1 MSGHGMSLSQ
11 KLFFAV
17 ALLYWGAGMHFF
29 MHNPGG
35 SGFYLPFNML
45 GWAFASV
52 LTGLGLWQITRTQQL
67 VCSSSFGWLLAGF
80 LVLCIPWLLTS
91 DISRYEALPRMLGIA
106 AGLLLLF
113 SLRQWRWT
121 QEQRLDLLYVLL
133 LGIAI
138 EAAFGLVQY
147 YLLKPGNWIGYNLD
161 VNRPYGIFQQVNVL
175 ASFLALGSVLS
186 GYLML
191 NDTRCQ
197 LTNWRGVLAS
207 WVLMT
212 GIWLQLLIVSRA
224 GMIGSAFSVLIFLP
238 LLWRAHRRQA
248 LCFAGVVVLGL
259 VCGLVLRHEGG
270 RTVEELANTHYR
282 LIYWHHALQMFLE
295 HPLFGWGYGRFESA
309 FVNTYYAIPQT
320 LSRVP
325 TIEENLDHPHNEILY
340 WLVEGGLVA
349 LLGLGLMV
357 WGWLRMLARHA
368 WSQRLA
374 LLALP
379 VPLLFHAMVEY
390 PFYHSVAHWI
400 ALMFLL
406 WFTDEESGEGQ
417 IIPFAYWLLLRVLA
431 IGIPLLTVP
440 FMLTGMQGAYLITK
454 FERGGMRAPQLL
466 QDVINPLPWHAR
478 FMYDIMSLRLIYGLE
493 QHKAADLQAYVE
505 WARAFV
511 EVNPRAVVYANCA
524 IALDALN
531 RPDEANGWRSTGQKL
546 FPAST
551 LWQAKVV
558 SSSSTASQL
567 HPTSA
572 ATQ

>member
-52 LTGLGLWQITRTQQL
+52 LTGFGLWQITRTQQL
-67 VCSSSFGWLLAGF
+67 VWSSSFGWLLAGF
-80 LVLCIPWLLTS
+80 LVLCIPWLLHTDLS
-91 DISRYEALPRMLGIA
+91 YYEALPRVLGVG
-106 AGLLLLF
+106 AGLLLVF
-113 SLRQWRWT
+113 SLRQWRWSR
-121 QEQRLDLLYVLL
+121 EQRMDLLYLLL
-133 LGIAI
+133 LGIVI
-138 EAAFGLVQY
+138 EALFALVQY
-147 YLLKPGNWIGYNLD
+147 YVLKPGNWIGYNT
-161 VNRPYGIFQQVNVL
+161 VINRPYGIFQKDSVL
-175 ASFLALGSVLS
+175 SSFLALG
-186 GYLML
+186 M
-191 NDTRCQ
+191 
-197 LTNWRGVLAS
+197 VLALYLRLQS
-207 WVLMT
+207 PTVGGWRRLLQVV
-212 GIWLQLLIVSRA
+212 IWLAGPLLLVVIQSRA
-224 GMIGSAFSVLIFLP
+224 GQYGAILSVLLLWP
-238 LLWRAHRRQA
+238 VLWRAARKA
-248 LCFAGVVVLGL
+248 AIEAGLLLLAGLAIGGFSFWWMSLGR
-259 VCGLVLRHEGG
+259 GLDSYVA
-270 RTVEELANTHYR
+270 TISFR
-282 LIYWHHALQMFLE
+282 LTYWHHALQMFLE
-295 HPLFGWGYGRFESA
+295 HPLLGWGYGRFESA

-320 LSRVP
+320 LSGAQI
-325 TIEENLDHPHNEILY
+325 IEENLDHPHNEILY

-357 WGWLRMLARHA
+357 WGWLRMLARHS
-368 WSQRLA
+368 WGQRLA

-417 IIPFAYWLLLRVLA
+417 VIPFAYWLLLRVLA

-454 FERGGMRAPQLL
+454 FERGGMKAPQLL

-493 QHKAADLQAYVE
+493 HHKAEDLQAYVD
-505 WARAFV
+505 WARDFV
-511 EVNPRAVVYANCA
+511 TLSPRAVVYANTA
-524 IALDALN
+524 IALDALQQ
-531 RPDEANGWRSTGQKL
+531 PADALKWRSEGQRL

-551 LWQAKVV
+551 FWAAPATTST
-558 SSSSTASQL
+558 SS
-567 HPTSA
+567 
-572 ATQ
+572 ATKP